1 MTQHGKNRAHEERMA
16 SYEKTMAVHIKAA
29 TSASEVVECLT
40 KTVMKEFSHRHFD
53 TYDILFYYYSRHKRH
68 KAKHTQTLSL
78 LFFMRLFNGVTM
90 LFRTS
95 NNK

>member
-53 TYDILFYYYSRHKRH
+53 TYEGEGAEHGKEDWCVHHEAGAEDGYRVHVGHESVEGHV
-68 KAKHTQTLSL
+68 APT
-78 LFFMRLFNGVTM
+78 V
-90 LFRTS
+90 
-95 NNK
+95 